1 MTWKKPTT
9 KYWDNK
15 FTSYMHDP
23 IDKALDIKGHV
34 DRAAEFMKLF
44 GLEMPNNEFW
54 KKADGIASGF
64 ERGQITGYKPDESKS
79 GSVDFLKRPIITHP
93 IGEKHHLEIDF
104 FDNIDS
110 KAIWNDLKDYM
121 RNKIG
126 TKPGDGG
133 YSDKFK
139 NDPDKFAIAR
149 FFYTHLALRFKLA
162 SDNVGG
168 LGALWHRLPAD
179 TRFPDH
185 SIWQHNALVSAI
197 QSCFELANNKEDLGI
212 IVFSITPVQGFIE
225 KARKLRDYW
234 TGSLLLSWLAFEGIK
249 WVIEN
254 LGPDHILY
262 PSLIDQPLID
272 EYLRIHWKIDEDNFI
287 NKNKQI
293 ASFPNKFLFLV
304 PFNLAKDIANEIEEH
319 IRKEWKSLYSLIIE
333 ELGANI
339 ANMTVEKIF
348 ERQNSNFWDIQWAA
362 VKLLDKDSMSIAKKF
377 LPEKNYEN
385 QFDLLDIFLD
395 MIKDKPYYE
404 KSGKGVLYSSSHAFC
419 QSALAAQKTKKE
431 VNREPEPGEKCRMC
445 GEFEVLHNKEYQ
457 SGILAKEYKGY
468 IDDFW
473 KKLKDKYGESDFDE
487 NEKLCSICLT
497 KRLIF
502 KPLKNE
508 KQKEFVLHSAFA
520 DAEGFPSTTYM
531 ALYNYFERKKITKEE
546 DKRKIADKLFRNDE
560 NKGTTDKELLK
571 LLKKITI
578 KDLYYAILLMDGDK
592 MGKLVNG
599 ETLAST
605 WKSIMHPDIVGK
617 IQGNK
622 LEGDYNTLWK
632 KIFRG
637 KDLNGNINEHI
648 KNRLLTPSIH
658 AAISESL
665 GDFALYGV
673 SPIIN
678 KYDGKLIY
686 AGGDDVCAVLPVEHA
701 LEAADEIQKYYKS
714 AFRIIIK
721 QDNKE
726 EITSK
731 EIDDSNSFKPE
742 PGKLSVNL
750 GKGDCLTISAGILI
764 CHHKENLSEMIKRAH
779 ELLNKKAKEEGG
791 RNAVAVELRKRSGG
805 SRYFIS
811 KWDGERLKAF
821 KDLIDKEK
829 IGEELSRSLA
839 YRFEEF
845 KNGMEAILSREERGS
860 NSLLEKF
867 VLSQLKK
874 SGMKTTDEKQKKL
887 SEDISKIIKDNNNEF
902 NNEGLIIAGFLTEKT
917 LKNKGGGDD

>member
-1 MTWKKPTT
+1 MAWQKPEEE
-9 KYWDNK
+9 YWNNK

-23 IDKALDIKGHV
+23 FDKALEIKGHV
-34 DRAAEFMKLF
+34 DRAAKLIQQY

-54 KKADGIASGF
+54 KKADGIAAGF
-64 ERGQITGYKPDESKS
+64 ERGQITGHSSDESKS

-93 IGEKHHLEIDF
+93 VGEKNQLDIDLQG
-104 FDNIDS
+104 IRHEEV
-110 KAIWNDLKDYM
+110 WNALKDYM
-121 RNKIG
+121 LKEIG
-126 TKPGDGG
+126 TEPGGGG

-139 NDPDKFAIAR
+139 GKPDEFAIAR
-149 FFYTHLALRFKLA
+149 FFYTHLVLRFKLA

-185 SIWQHNALVSAI
+185 SIWHHDALVSAI
-197 QSCFELANNKEDLGI
+197 QSCFELANNKEDLGV

-249 WVIEN
+249 WVMEN

-272 EYLRIHWKIDEDNFI
+272 EYLSIHWKIDEVNFI

-304 PFNLAKDIANEIEEH
+304 PFNLVKGIADEIEEH
-319 IRKEWKSLYSLIIE
+319 IRKEWKSLYSLIIEDLIE

-362 VKLLDKDSMSIAKKF
+362 VKLLDKDSMGIAEEF
-377 LPEKNYEN
+377 LPKKNYEN
-385 QFDLLDIFLD
+385 QFNLLNIFLN
-395 MIKDKPYYE
+395 MIKNKPYYE
-404 KSGKGVLYSSSHAFC
+404 KPDKGVLYSSSHAFC

-431 VNREPEPGEKCRMC
+431 VNREPESGEKCRMC

-457 SGILAKEYKGY
+457 SGISAKEYKGY
-468 IDDFW
+468 IDNFW
-473 KKLKDKYGESDFDE
+473 QQIKGKYSESDFDE

-520 DAEGFPSTTYM
+520 EAENFPSTTYI
-531 ALYNYFERKKITKEE
+531 ALNNYFKRENIDKDDKKE
-546 DKRKIADKLFRNDE
+546 IADKLFKNDE
-560 NKGTTDKELLK
+560 NKGTNDKELLK

-578 KDLYYAILLMDGDK
+578 KDRYYAILLMDGDN

-605 WKSIMHPDIVGK
+605 WEYIMHPDIVYK
-617 IQGNK
+617 IKNDKLEDDNYNK
-622 LEGDYNTLWK
+622 LWKEIYNGDGALK
-632 KIFRG
+632 K
-637 KDLNGNINEHI
+637 
-648 KNRLLTPSIH
+648 RLLTPSIH

-673 SPIIN
+673 VPII
-678 KYDGKLIY
+678 KKFEGKLIY
-686 AGGDDVCAVLPVEHA
+686 AGGDDVCAVLPIDNA
-701 LEAADEIQKYYKS
+701 LAAANEISDYYKS
-714 AFRIIIK
+714 AFRVIK
-721 QDNKE
+721 LDSDKQ
-726 EITSK
+726 SK
-731 EIDDSNSFKPE
+731 KVISTPINTNGRKWVPE
-742 PGKLSVNL
+742 QGKLSVNL
-750 GKGDCLTISAGILI
+750 GKGNNLTISAGILI